1 MRSWWLRF
9 GAAGAG
15 AFVLL
20 GGLQPSGA
28 GAQVAQRYRVMVT
41 NLMPMAD
48 ADDDFGK
55 DLAKALR
62 KLINEFPT
70 HQPVDEDEIKDKA
83 KQFDLDL
90 DELDC
95 IRSVQL
101 ATQMNV
107 ELVFCGQYTEN
118 DDTKEVS
125 LTGVRFAA
133 PGGTSFPVEDRTWGE
148 KEYEAAAQEI
158 SGSFSTYVAQLR
170 HKAFCAE
177 YYASKDWN
185 GAETNCTRALEMNPD
200 DAQVRLVYAMVHRE
214 QGRDQEAYDEAMKV
228 IGLDPLNE
236 QALQLA
242 AYQATHLG
250 NRDEG
255 RELYTRYL
263 QLDPGNAVVR
273 MNIAYELATA
283 GDPEGAMLLIE
294 EGLGLDGEN
303 VDLLLQHASFATS
316 AAQELRGNAA
326 AGEPLS
332 LEVAGLYRKALASYE
347 KAYEVQGVEMD
358 GAHLRNMIAAY
369 YQLDMLEDAVSMAA
383 RALETHPEE
392 VEIWSLYANILQ
404 KADRVDEAVAA
415 LNEVEKLDPDFP
427 NAKMRQAT
435 WLLGADRVDEAF
447 PYFQQAVQKG
457 EQPASV
463 VARNLFGT
471 GHSKGIAPAQKNW
484 PYAERLIKLAKQFES
499 QLSDPVA
506 GELDFWLGY
515 VLYNQAMEQPGPETP
530 ETAQVTL
537 PMFREAARLFGL
549 ARVAAYT
556 ANQPSISLQQ
566 FRDATQQYIEMW
578 EAIVR
583 RGGN

>member
-9 GAAGAG
+9 GVAGAST
-15 AFVLL
+15 FVLL
-20 GGLQPSGA
+20 GGLLPSGA
-28 GAQVAQRYRVMVT
+28 DAQAPQRYRVMVT
-41 NLMPMAD
+41 NLMPMAG

-125 LTGVRFAA
+125 LAGVRFAA
-133 PGGTSFPVEDRTWGE
+133 PGGTSFPIDDRTWGE
-148 KEYEAAAQEI
+148 KEHEAAAEEI

-177 YYASKDWN
+177 YYASKDWA

-214 QGRDQEAYDEAMKV
+214 QGRDQEAYDEAMRV
-228 IGLDPLNE
+228 IELDPLNE

-242 AYQATHLG
+242 GYQATQMG

-294 EGLGLDGEN
+294 EGLGLDGQN
-303 VDLLLQHASFATS
+303 VDLLLQHASFATR
-316 AAQELRGNAA
+316 AAQEIRGNAPA
-326 AGEPLS
+326 DEPLS
-332 LEVAGLYRKALASYE
+332 PEVADLYRKALASYE
-347 KAYEVQGVEMD
+347 SAYEVQGVEMD
-358 GAHLRNMIAAY
+358 GDHLRNMIASY

-392 VEIWSLYANILQ
+392 VAIWSLYANILQ
-404 KADRVDEAVAA
+404 KADRLEDAVAA
-415 LNEVEKLDPDFP
+415 LNQVESLDPDVP
-427 NAKMRQAT
+427 NVKMRQAM
-435 WLLGADRVDEAF
+435 WLLAADRVDEAF

-463 VARNLFGT
+463 VANTLFGNA
-471 GHSKGIAPAQKNW
+471 HSKGIAPAQKNW
-484 PYAERLIKLAKQFES
+484 PHAERMIKLGKQFES
-499 QLSDPVA
+499 QLSDTEA
-506 GELDFWLGY
+506 GQLDFWHGY
-515 VLYNQAMEQPGPETP
+515 VLYNQGLEQEKPQTL
-530 ETAQVTL
+530 ETAKATL
-537 PMFREAARLFGL
+537 PKFREAARLFGL

-556 ANQPSISLQQ
+556 ATMASIDLQQ
-566 FRDATQQYIEMW
+566 FRDATQQYIEIQSMII
-578 EAIVR
+578 E
-583 RGGN
+583 RGN